1 VVRCRPN
8 EAETH
13 PRDVRDVRDAQSAVH
28 TQAVGDT
35 DLAGRSIMVDAQYT

>member
-1 VVRCRPN
+1 MCGNKVRGCKPN

-28 TQAVGDT
+28 MQAVEDT
-35 DLAGRSIMVDAQYT
+35 D